1 MRTKVCV
8 SCVGCC
14 SGTRLSQLC
23 VVAEIDQALK
33 EYNAMELFQAKE
45 MVRYAAAGRAEEYRV
60 KEWMGRYLESA
71 TRSNA
76 VGYWGGDEWY
86 MRDPG
91 DWWW

>member
-1 MRTKVCV
+1 MP
-8 SCVGCC
+8 
-14 SGTRLSQLC
+14 SGEHPFDGDMIL
-23 VVAEIDQALK
+23 IK
-33 EYNAMELFQAKE
+33 NKNKNKNNNNNNNNAMELFQARE
-45 MVRYAAAGRAEEYRV
+45 MERYTAAGRAEEYRV